1 MKRESIVVLMF
12 SILCAALTITG
23 CGGGGGPV
31 TEPVTDEASDPAT
44 PPADG
49 IIPPAEGD
57 SGAL

>member
-1 MKRESIVVLMF
+1 MF